1 MTLAGLEKI
10 SFDASTDNTS
20 RLELS
25 SRLVLFYFMLFIFLF
40 SITYARL
47 SEPLRDSLRKIH
59 ESNLR
64 NGRYVVKLQ
73 LFSPR

>member
-1 MTLAGLEKI
+1 MTLAGLEGI

-64 NGRYVVKLQ
+64 NGRYVVKRQ